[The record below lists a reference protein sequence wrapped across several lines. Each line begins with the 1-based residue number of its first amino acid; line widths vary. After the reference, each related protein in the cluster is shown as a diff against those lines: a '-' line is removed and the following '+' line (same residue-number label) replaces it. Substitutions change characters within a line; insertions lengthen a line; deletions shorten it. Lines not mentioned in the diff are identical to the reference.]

1 MAVGHRFFSV
11 NLANAD
17 FGPGPCGFFLI
28 LIVHVNGIEGLLLF
42 SAVVKQL
49 VLWSFLFPA
58 GKLIV
63 NEILC

>member
-1 MAVGHRFFSV
+1 MRI
-11 NLANAD
+11 L
-17 FGPGPCGFFLI
+17 LI

-58 GKLIV
+58 GKLR
-63 NEILC
+63 